1 MHAGLGTPMA
11 ESPGAGGGSP
21 PVAEATLRPFTAPL
35 ERQPSAA
42 VADGGNGKRPLTS
55 FPSTGL
61 DAELQRLESD
71 DDILRQMAMSNIIAL
86 AKHGGST
93 ERVVQILIE
102 KLQDSDKLFRVL
114 AVQALQ
120 SRSARHVRTEV
131 TSALIQSLKDADPNV
146 RCRAVTALRPACIG
160 ASHARVVEALLGM
173 LSDTSAFVQDAA
185 VDNLTYAIPRASF
198 TVREE
203 LLASVH
209 KGIRAAAI
217 DSFNEEVQ
225 GGSDQALDLV
235 IGMLQDQ
242 EFQVRMSAIRVIS
255 ALLTTR
261 DATAEAD
268 RNAQLKTEGKMDHEY
283 VQFPVSRCS
292 ASV

>member
-1 MHAGLGTPMA
+1 ML
-11 ESPGAGGGSP
+11 
-21 PVAEATLRPFTAPL
+21 LQL
-35 ERQPSAA
+35 
-42 VADGGNGKRPLTS
+42 
-55 FPSTGL
+55 
-61 DAELQRLESD
+61 ELQHAYSSHLVCPVPEGQS
-71 DDILRQMAMSNIIAL
+71 
-86 AKHGGST
+86 
-93 ERVVQILIE
+93 ERVR
-102 KLQDSDKLFRVL
+102 KPS
-114 AVQALQ
+114 
-120 SRSARHVRTEV
+120 
-131 TSALIQSLKDADPNV
+131 
-146 RCRAVTALRPACIG
+146 
-160 ASHARVVEALLGM
+160 
-173 LSDTSAFVQDAA
+173 
-185 VDNLTYAIPRASF
+185 
-198 TVREE
+198 VREQ